1 MPRAKRVKNEEL
13 NYIYHVMDRSNSGI
27 PLFRDNK
34 DKDKFLSFIKKYQE
48 KFNFKVYAY
57 CLMTTHAH
65 LIIDANCADISQFM
79 QRINLCYAL
88 YFNTKYHRHGH
99 VFQDR
104 FKSKVVDKDSYL
116 FALSAYIH
124 NNPTSMKKYREHPE
138 KFKYSTLGLYL
149 GCNDD
154 PYELVDQEF
163 IMGLFSEN
171 VKKAREEYYAFVRIC
186 NDEKKL
192 DTVEFKDEKSQYRS
206 ERKVLIRNFKPED
219 IIEFIAKYTGV
230 SKELLHWKNKKEATK
245 SRALCVFLI
254 RYYCN
259 FTFKQICGVIGGL
272 TLSRISQLEEIGYNL
287 IKEDERYKNIMNDFL
302 KKASTSS

>member
-1 MPRAKRVKNEEL
+1 
-13 NYIYHVMDRSNSGI
+13 MDRSNSGI

-48 KFNFKVYAY
+48 KVGFKVYAY

-65 LIIDANCADISQFM
+65 LIIDAHGADISKFM

-104 FKSKVVDKDSYL
+104 FKSKVVDTDSYL

-124 NNPTSMKKYREHPE
+124 NNPISMKRYRDCPE

-149 GCNDD
+149 GLNDD
-154 PYELVDQEF
+154 PFEIVDQEF
-163 IMGLFSEN
+163 VMGLFNEN

-186 NDEKKL
+186 NDKKKL

-206 ERKVLIRNFKPED
+206 ERKVLVRKFKPED
-219 IIEFIAKYTGV
+219 IIEFIAKYIGI

>member
-27 PLFRDNK
+27 PLFRDDK

-48 KFNFKVYAY
+48 KFDFRVYAY

-65 LIIDANCADISQFM
+65 LIIDAHGADISQFM
-79 QRINLCYAL
+79 QRINLAYAL
-88 YFNTKYHRHGH
+88 YFNTRYHRHGH

-104 FKSKVVDKDSYL
+104 FKSKVVDTGSYL
-116 FALSAYIH
+116 LVLSAYIH
-124 NNPTSMKKYREHPE
+124 NNPTSMKRYRDCPE

-149 GCNDD
+149 GLNDD
-154 PYELVDQEF
+154 PYKIVDQKF
-163 IMGLFSEN
+163 VMGLFSEN
-171 VKKAREEYYAFVRIC
+171 VKKAREEYYAFVGLC

-192 DTVEFKDEKSQYRS
+192 ATLEFEDEKSQYRS
-206 ERKVLIRNFKPED
+206 ERKPLVRNFKPED
-219 IIEFIAKYTGV
+219 IVEFIVKYTGI

-245 SRALCVFLI
+245 SRALFVFLV

-272 TLSRISQLEEIGYNL
+272 TLSRISQLEEIGYKL
-287 IKEDERYKNIMNDFL
+287 IKEDERYKNIMDDFL
-302 KKASTSS
+302 KKYSAVG